1 MLVGQAGRLQSEYDA
16 HSFPGARKW
25 HVALG
30 ENRTRKIREPGYKGV
45 SHRAVRGQEV
55 FLPAVLLFQAMHRVI
70 VGTAM
75 FLGNQSRI

>member
-1 MLVGQAGRLQSEYDA
+1 MGQAGRLQSEYDA
-16 HSFPGARKW
+16 HSFPGSRKG

-30 ENRTRKIREPGYKGV
+30 KNRAKKIREPRYKGV

-55 FLPAVLLFQAMHRVI
+55 FLPAVLLFQVMHRVI

-75 FLGNQSRI
+75 FLGNQPRI